1 MNFIFICLRSLH
13 LFIMV
18 VYKDVN
24 TCSSANL
31 SINHTEVSKFMCT
44 QNLSTDRQTEGET
57 LGDSKMPPSQH
68 FICRGIIK
76 AYATKA

>member
-1 MNFIFICLRSLH
+1 MLIHVVLQIYPLTIQKFPSLCVH
-13 LFIMV
+13 
-18 VYKDVN
+18 K
-24 TCSSANL
+24 TC
-31 SINHTEVSKFMCT
+31 
-44 QNLSTDRQTEGET
+44 QQTDRQTEGET